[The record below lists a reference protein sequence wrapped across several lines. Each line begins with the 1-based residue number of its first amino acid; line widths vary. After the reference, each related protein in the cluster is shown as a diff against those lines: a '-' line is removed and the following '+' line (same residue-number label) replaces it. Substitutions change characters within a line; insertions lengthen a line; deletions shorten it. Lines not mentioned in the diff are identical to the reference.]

1 MIIGVTGGIASGK
14 STVAR
19 AFAALGAPWVDADDV
34 AREVVEPG
42 EPALEEIAARYS
54 RARVLND
61 DGTLN
66 RRALREIVFA
76 DPAERRWLESVTH
89 PRIRAR
95 LTEHLARLQATGAPY
110 VLLVSPL
117 LFESGQNEMTD
128 RTLVIDVPE
137 ALQIERTA
145 ARDDVDDAQARAIV
159 AAQMPRAERL
169 ARADDVLDNGGS
181 EALMQ
186 RRVAELDLHF
196 RQLATQPAAD
206 RITHPRGAS

>member
-19 AFAALGAPWVDADDV
+19 AFEALGAPWVDADDV

-42 EPALEEIAARYS
+42 EPALAEISERFGQ
-54 RARVLND
+54 RVLNH

-95 LTEHLARLQATGAPY
+95 LTEHLARLQASGAPY

-117 LFESGQNEMTD
+117 LFESGQSEM
-128 RTLVIDVPE
+128 
-137 ALQIERTA
+137 
-145 ARDDVDDAQARAIV
+145 
-159 AAQMPRAERL
+159 
-169 ARADDVLDNGGS
+169 
-181 EALMQ
+181 
-186 RRVAELDLHF
+186 
-196 RQLATQPAAD
+196 AD
-206 RITHPRGAS
+206 RCLEIGRASCRERVWTVVGG